1 MPLSAAPAY
10 TGCPLYE
17 NEKIIQQP
25 ADFLQLSQ
33 RYVDAATSFIHDQA
47 GVYGGGGGGC

>member
-1 MPLSAAPAY
+1 MLLSTGPAY

-17 NEKIIQQP
+17 NDKIIRQP

-47 GVYGGGGGGC
+47 GVCGGEY